1 MTRPAGVSN
10 PHMQLEDLLVHEAG
24 HAVIAWELGV
34 EIAELTFDL
43 TTWIGGMRFVGGM
56 FHFEGDLGSE
66 MAREAAE
73 LDLLVFHAGMVAQRE
88 FHYDSAHGTGPSVDL
103 RGVMRTC
110 QQIESDLDCIDAW
123 SNYIEERVRVMVQR
137 PATWRSILALAEE
150 IRRRPVMTGVE
161 ISAFLRRIRFNEVP
175 PTQRF
180 PSVVITSRTAATSP
194 APDDDPRRVD
204 DVLTLSTRARSCLRR
219 GGIETVGALLRLS
232 AWRLSGIRA
241 LGKITLAE
249 IEAELAQHGFTLQ
262 E

>member
-1 MTRPAGVSN
+1 MTRPVGCTN
-10 PHMQLEDLLVHEAG
+10 PHLELDDLLVHEAG

-34 EIAELTFDL
+34 GIIDL
-43 TTWIGGMRFVGGM
+43 TLDPATWVGGMRFCGGM

-73 LDLLVFHAGMVAQRE
+73 LDLLIFHAGIAAQRE
-88 FHYDSAHGTGPSVDL
+88 FHYDSVDDNGPSVDL

-110 QQIESDLDCIDAW
+110 QRIESDIACIDAW

-137 PATWRSILALAEE
+137 PATWRSILALGEE
-150 IRRRPVMTGVE
+150 LRRRPVMSGAEV
-161 ISAFLRRIRFNEVP
+161 SAFLRRIRFNEVP
-175 PTQRF
+175 PTRRCQCVFRADQKAA
-180 PSVVITSRTAATSP
+180 AATRS
-194 APDDDPRRVD
+194 DSDPRRVV
-204 DVLTLSTRARSCLRR
+204 DVLTLSARARSCLRR
-219 GGIETVGALLRLS
+219 GGIETMGALLRLS

-249 IEAELAQHGFTLQ
+249 IEAELARHGLTLP